1 MITNIS
7 NNQNQ
12 STKNETNKEN
22 KNEKTDKK
30 TSLNEALK
38 NPLLS
43 KTDTEAKL
51 AKDYVSKIDQKL
63 QELLNKLLDQ
73 IKANK
78 NPDLA
83 VLKNHKNL
91 NFAPNFANELKKFQ
105 TELSKHSDFEGLF
118 KNLEEFIKPAKEINN
133 KNLSSLV
140 KNSGVFLEAKLNHS
154 LKEQNLPQSFFNL
167 LSTIKGANN
176 KNLKQDIS
184 NLDLKNLDT
193 ISTLKELI
201 YILQDHKKNNK
212 NSLENTNY
220 KTLFKLFDKIENF
233 KNYIN
238 KNPNIIN
245 QEKLQYIA
253 NNFIKNLN
261 KNLTLINKEL
271 AKPENIKIQNT
282 HILKELSQNIKDLI
296 VFLKNIKNYKNTSE
310 STHGNTNNFIQDQN
324 KQEIQHKDK
333 VSENLKDDTIS
344 QNKNIKDEKPILDK
358 QENTKQDQNKQ
369 EIQHKDKVSENL
381 KDDTISQNKNIKDE
395 KPILDKQENTK
406 QDQNKQEIQHKDKVS
421 ENLKDDTISQNK
433 NIKDEKPILDKQENT
448 KQDQNKQEIQ
458 HKDKVS
464 ENLKDDTISQNK
476 NIKDEKHSSK
486 ILDESKKNDNKIQ
499 NLQPNIKLEDIFRQN
514 IGKNL
519 NFSQNMQEELL
530 NNLNKEL
537 GNIGRKLNEILK
549 ILDPKTHEAKNSLD
563 DIKNIERKLE
573 FSIKD
578 IGKITQ
584 KNINEINSDLQQDLK
599 STLLQISNL
608 AKNLDN
614 ENILSQANRFIVQLE
629 FNQLLSLAN
638 NSIHT
643 FLPFFWDDLEKSNVI
658 FKRGKKDKFYA
669 QINLEFE
676 KLGKINVFLS
686 LSNDKYIDINMMIE
700 NVNFRKNLY
709 ERSHELKKALV
720 KVGLLSSNFFISD
733 IVKSKFQNQEEYND
747 FNMGFDT
754 RA

>member
-12 STKNETNKEN
+12 FAKNETNKDN
-22 KNEKTDKK
+22 KSEKSDKK

-38 NPLLS
+38 NPLFS
-43 KTDTEAKL
+43 KNDPEVKL
-51 AKDYVSKIDQKL
+51 PKDYVSKIDQKL

-73 IKANK
+73 IKTNK
-78 NPDLA
+78 DPDLA
-83 VLKNHKNL
+83 VLKNHKDL
-91 NFAPNFANELKKFQ
+91 NFAPNFANEVKKLQ
-105 TELSKHSDFEGLF
+105 AELSKNPEFEKLL
-118 KNLEEFIKPAKEINN
+118 KVLEDLVKPAKDINN

-167 LSTIKGANN
+167 LNTIKGATSE
-176 KNLKQDIS
+176 NLKRDIS

-193 ISTLKELI
+193 TSTLKELI
-201 YILQDHKKNNK
+201 HILQNHKKDNK
-212 NSLENTNY
+212 ISLENTNY

-238 KNPNIIN
+238 KNPNSIS
-245 QEKLQYIA
+245 QEKLQNIA
-253 NNFIKNLN
+253 SNFIKNLN
-261 KNLTLINKEL
+261 KNLALINKEL

-296 VFLKNIKNYKNTSE
+296 TLLKDIKNHKNKTETTQENLNKTPHTKDIKEELKEEIKTPQKNTE
-310 STHGNTNNFIQDQN
+310 DKKETQQ
-324 KQEIQHKDK
+324 KQESIAKDK
-333 VSENLKDDTIS
+333 EI
-344 QNKNIKDEKPILDK
+344 Q
-358 QENTKQDQNKQ
+358 NTKEEKTPQS
-369 EIQHKDKVSENL
+369 KDIKENP
-381 KDDTISQNKNIKDE
+381 KEEPKTPQKNAE
-395 KPILDKQENTK
+395 EP
-406 QDQNKQEIQHKDKVS
+406 S
-421 ENLKDDTISQNK
+421 
-433 NIKDEKPILDKQENT
+433 
-448 KQDQNKQEIQ
+448 
-458 HKDKVS
+458 
-464 ENLKDDTISQNK
+464 
-476 NIKDEKHSSK
+476 
-486 ILDESKKNDNKIQ
+486 KNDSKSQ
-499 NLQPNIKLEDIFRQN
+499 NLQTNNTKLEDIFKSTSGKILLEDIFKQN
-514 IGKNL
+514 VSKNL
-519 NFSQNMQEELL
+519 NFSQNLQEELL

-537 GNIGRKLNEILK
+537 GLIGRKLNEVLK
-549 ILDPKTHEAKNSLD
+549 ALDPKNYEAKNSLD
-563 DIKNIERKLE
+563 DIKNIEKKLE
-573 FSIKD
+573 LSIKD
-578 IGKITQ
+578 LGKITPKDSTEISSELQ
-584 KNINEINSDLQQDLK
+584 KDIK
-599 STLLQISNL
+599 STLLQVSNL

-614 ENILSQANRFIVQLE
+614 ESILNQANRLIAQLE

-643 FLPFFWDDLEKSNVI
+643 FLPFFWDDLEKSNVV

-700 NVNFRKNLY
+700 NANFRKKLY
-709 ERSHELKKALV
+709 ERAHELKKALV

-733 IVKSKFQNQEEYND
+733 IVKSKFHNQEEYND

>member
-12 STKNETNKEN
+12 FAKNETSKDNKS
-22 KNEKTDKK
+22 EKSDKK
-30 TSLNEALK
+30 TSLNDALK
-38 NPLLS
+38 NPLFS
-43 KTDTEAKL
+43 KNDPEVKL
-51 AKDYVSKIDQKL
+51 HKDYVSKIDQKL

-73 IKANK
+73 IKTNK
-78 NPDLA
+78 DPDLA
-83 VLKNHKNL
+83 VLKNHKDL
-91 NFAPNFANELKKFQ
+91 NFAPNFANEVKKLQ
-105 TELSKHSDFEGLF
+105 AELSKNPEFEKLL
-118 KNLEEFIKPAKEINN
+118 KVLEDLVKPAKDINN

-167 LSTIKGANN
+167 LNTIKGATSE
-176 KNLKQDIS
+176 NLKRDIS

-193 ISTLKELI
+193 TSTLKELI
-201 YILQDHKKNNK
+201 HILQNHKKENK
-212 NSLENTNY
+212 ISLENTNY

-238 KNPNIIN
+238 KNPNSIS
-245 QEKLQYIA
+245 QEKLQNIA

-296 VFLKNIKNYKNTSE
+296 ILLKDIKNHKNKTETTQENLNKTPHTKDIKEELKEEIKTPQKNTE
-310 STHGNTNNFIQDQN
+310 DKKETQQ
-324 KQEIQHKDK
+324 KQESIAKDK
-333 VSENLKDDTIS
+333 EI
-344 QNKNIKDEKPILDK
+344 Q
-358 QENTKQDQNKQ
+358 NTKEEKIPQG
-369 EIQHKDKVSENL
+369 KDIKENPKEEPKTL
-381 KDDTISQNKNIKDE
+381 QKNAE
-395 KPILDKQENTK
+395 EP
-406 QDQNKQEIQHKDKVS
+406 S
-421 ENLKDDTISQNK
+421 
-433 NIKDEKPILDKQENT
+433 
-448 KQDQNKQEIQ
+448 
-458 HKDKVS
+458 
-464 ENLKDDTISQNK
+464 
-476 NIKDEKHSSK
+476 
-486 ILDESKKNDNKIQ
+486 KNDSKSQ
-499 NLQPNIKLEDIFRQN
+499 NLQTNNTKLEDIFKSTSGKILLEDIFKQN
-514 IGKNL
+514 VSKNL
-519 NFSQNMQEELL
+519 NFSQNLQEELL

-537 GNIGRKLNEILK
+537 GLIGRKLNEVLK
-549 ILDPKTHEAKNSLD
+549 ALDPKNYEAKNSLD
-563 DIKNIERKLE
+563 DIKNIEKKLE
-573 FSIKD
+573 LSIKD
-578 IGKITQ
+578 LGKITPKDTAEISSELQ
-584 KNINEINSDLQQDLK
+584 KDIK
-599 STLLQISNL
+599 STLLQVSNL

-614 ENILSQANRFIVQLE
+614 ESILNQANRLIAQLE

-643 FLPFFWDDLEKSNVI
+643 FLPFFWDDLEKSNVV

-700 NVNFRKNLY
+700 NANFRKKLY
-709 ERSHELKKALV
+709 ERAHELKKALV

-733 IVKSKFQNQEEYND
+733 IVKSKFHNQEEYND

>member
-12 STKNETNKEN
+12 FAKNETSKDNKS
-22 KNEKTDKK
+22 EKSDKK
-30 TSLNEALK
+30 TSLNDALK
-38 NPLLS
+38 NPLFS
-43 KTDTEAKL
+43 KNDPEVKL
-51 AKDYVSKIDQKL
+51 PKDYVSKIDQKL

-73 IKANK
+73 IKTNK
-78 NPDLA
+78 DPDLA
-83 VLKNHKNL
+83 VLKNHKDL
-91 NFAPNFANELKKFQ
+91 NFAPNFANEVKKLQ
-105 TELSKHSDFEGLF
+105 AELSKNPEFEKLL
-118 KNLEEFIKPAKEINN
+118 KVLEDLVKPAKDINN

-167 LSTIKGANN
+167 LNTIKGATSE
-176 KNLKQDIS
+176 NLKRDIS

-193 ISTLKELI
+193 TSTLKELI
-201 YILQDHKKNNK
+201 HILQNHKKDNK
-212 NSLENTNY
+212 ISLENTNY

-238 KNPNIIN
+238 KNPNSIS
-245 QEKLQYIA
+245 QEKLQNIA

-296 VFLKNIKNYKNTSE
+296 ILLKDIKNHKNKTETTQENLNKTPHTKDIKEELKEEIKTPQKNTE
-310 STHGNTNNFIQDQN
+310 DKKEAQQ
-324 KQEIQHKDK
+324 KQESIAKDK
-333 VSENLKDDTIS
+333 EI
-344 QNKNIKDEKPILDK
+344 Q
-358 QENTKQDQNKQ
+358 NTKEEKIPQS
-369 EIQHKDKVSENL
+369 KDIKENPKEEPKTL
-381 KDDTISQNKNIKDE
+381 QKNAE
-395 KPILDKQENTK
+395 EP
-406 QDQNKQEIQHKDKVS
+406 S
-421 ENLKDDTISQNK
+421 
-433 NIKDEKPILDKQENT
+433 
-448 KQDQNKQEIQ
+448 
-458 HKDKVS
+458 
-464 ENLKDDTISQNK
+464 
-476 NIKDEKHSSK
+476 
-486 ILDESKKNDNKIQ
+486 KNDSKSQ
-499 NLQPNIKLEDIFRQN
+499 NLQTNNTKLEDIFKSTSGKILLEDIFKQN
-514 IGKNL
+514 VSKNL
-519 NFSQNMQEELL
+519 NFSQNLQEELL

-537 GNIGRKLNEILK
+537 GLIGRKLNEVLK
-549 ILDPKTHEAKNSLD
+549 ALDPKNYEAKNSLD
-563 DIKNIERKLE
+563 DIKNIEKKLE
-573 FSIKD
+573 LSIKD
-578 IGKITQ
+578 LGKITPKDTAEISSELQ
-584 KNINEINSDLQQDLK
+584 KDIK
-599 STLLQISNL
+599 STLLQVSNL

-614 ENILSQANRFIVQLE
+614 ESILNQANRLIAQLE

-643 FLPFFWDDLEKSNVI
+643 FLPFFWDDLEKSNVV

-700 NVNFRKNLY
+700 NANFRKKLY
-709 ERSHELKKALV
+709 ERAHELKKALV

-733 IVKSKFQNQEEYND
+733 IVKSKFHNQEEYND

>member
-12 STKNETNKEN
+12 FAKNETNKEN
-22 KNEKTDKK
+22 KSEKSDKK

-38 NPLLS
+38 NPLFS
-43 KTDTEAKL
+43 KNDPEIKL
-51 AKDYVSKIDQKL
+51 PKDYVSKIDQKL

-73 IKANK
+73 IKTNK
-78 NPDLA
+78 DPDLA
-83 VLKNHKNL
+83 VLKNHKDL
-91 NFAPNFANELKKFQ
+91 NFAPNFANEVKKLQ
-105 TELSKHSDFEGLF
+105 AELSKNPEFEKLL
-118 KNLEEFIKPAKEINN
+118 KILEDLVKPAKDINN

-167 LSTIKGANN
+167 LNTIKGATSE
-176 KNLKQDIS
+176 NLKRDIS

-193 ISTLKELI
+193 TSTLKELI
-201 YILQDHKKNNK
+201 HILQNHKKDNK
-212 NSLENTNY
+212 ISLENTNY

-238 KNPNIIN
+238 KNPSSIS
-245 QEKLQYIA
+245 QEKLQNIA
-253 NNFIKNLN
+253 DNFIKNLN

-282 HILKELSQNIKDLI
+282 HILKELSQNIKDFIIL
-296 VFLKNIKNYKNTSE
+296 LKDIKNHKNKTETTQENLNKTPHTKDIKKELKEEIKTPQKSTEDKKETQQKQESIAKDKEIQNTKEEKIPQSKDIKENPKEEPKTLQKNTEDLS
-310 STHGNTNNFIQDQN
+310 
-324 KQEIQHKDK
+324 
-333 VSENLKDDTIS
+333 
-344 QNKNIKDEKPILDK
+344 
-358 QENTKQDQNKQ
+358 
-369 EIQHKDKVSENL
+369 
-381 KDDTISQNKNIKDE
+381 
-395 KPILDKQENTK
+395 
-406 QDQNKQEIQHKDKVS
+406 
-421 ENLKDDTISQNK
+421 
-433 NIKDEKPILDKQENT
+433 
-448 KQDQNKQEIQ
+448 
-458 HKDKVS
+458 
-464 ENLKDDTISQNK
+464 
-476 NIKDEKHSSK
+476 
-486 ILDESKKNDNKIQ
+486 KNDSKSQ
-499 NLQPNIKLEDIFRQN
+499 NLQTNNTKLEDIFKSTSGKILLEDIFKQN
-514 IGKNL
+514 VSKNL
-519 NFSQNMQEELL
+519 NFSQNLQEELL

-537 GNIGRKLNEILK
+537 GLIGRKLNEVLK
-549 ILDPKTHEAKNSLD
+549 ALDPKNYEAKNSLD
-563 DIKNIERKLE
+563 DIKNIEKKLE
-573 FSIKD
+573 LSIKD
-578 IGKITQ
+578 LGKITQ
-584 KNINEINSDLQQDLK
+584 KDSTEISSELQKDIK
-599 STLLQISNL
+599 STLLQVSNL

-614 ENILSQANRFIVQLE
+614 ESILNQANRLIAQLE

-643 FLPFFWDDLEKSNVI
+643 FLPFFWDDLEKSNVV

-700 NVNFRKNLY
+700 NANFRKKLY
-709 ERSHELKKALV
+709 ERAHELKEALV

-733 IVKSKFQNQEEYND
+733 IIKSKFHNQEEYND